1 MLFEKFVVIRKLRVM
16 IDESKRGKGV
26 SEEKYE
32 ESRNVE
38 ESERDESM
46 SELSQN
52 LIFLFCHFFLAAGC
66 VC

>member
-1 MLFEKFVVIRKLRVM
+1 M

>member
-1 MLFEKFVVIRKLRVM
+1 MLFEKFVVFRKLRVM

-38 ESERDESM
+38 ESERDE
-46 SELSQN
+46 
-52 LIFLFCHFFLAAGC
+52 
-66 VC
+66 